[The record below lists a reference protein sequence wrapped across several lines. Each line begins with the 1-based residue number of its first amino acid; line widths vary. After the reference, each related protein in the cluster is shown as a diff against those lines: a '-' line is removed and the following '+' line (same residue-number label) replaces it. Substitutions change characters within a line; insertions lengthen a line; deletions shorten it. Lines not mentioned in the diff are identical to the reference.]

1 MVSTEECGLWCGIVQ
16 GFSLQA
22 RPCFRWVLWQ
32 LFRIASVM
40 RKMRTNHSFYFFLTF
55 KTVWKL
61 FKTRLL
67 RVELHWRVPGQ
78 VPGKGQRIG
87 GAAHQRPVGRFLP
100 CQVLEWYEYSCD
112 HQVNFRMKWFLDNK
126 KLDQYNLQFL
136 KRTKKWVRQI
146 FWVSFAIMACQFRK
160 GFYLFLFGKSTWIIW
175 VSFDVW
181 NSPLGSQFQ
190 AYALL
195 AISSISFAC
204 NFKHMRQWCVLLCIA
219 Y

>member
-1 MVSTEECGLWCGIVQ
+1 MMVGASAEECGLWCGIVQ
-16 GFSLQA
+16 RLNLQA

-32 LFRIASVM
+32 LFRIVWVIACGKWELITVGF
-40 RKMRTNHSFYFFLTF
+40 FYFFLTF

-67 RVELHWRVPGQ
+67 GVELHWRVPGQ

-87 GAAHQRPVGRFLP
+87 GVAHQRPIGRFLP

-136 KRTKKWVRQI
+136 KRTRKWVRQI

-160 GFYLFLFGKSTWIIW
+160 GFYLFLME
-175 VSFDVW
+175 
-181 NSPLGSQFQ
+181 NQHGSYGF
-190 AYALL
+190 LL
-195 AISSISFAC
+195 MCGTLLWAH
-204 NFKHMRQWCVLLCIA
+204 NFKHMLCLQFQA
-219 Y
+219 

>member
-1 MVSTEECGLWCGIVQ
+1 
-16 GFSLQA
+16 
-22 RPCFRWVLWQ
+22 
-32 LFRIASVM
+32 M
-40 RKMRTNHSFYFFLTF
+40 RKMRTNHSGGFYFFLTF

-67 RVELHWRVPGQ
+67 GVELHWRVPGQ

-136 KRTKKWVRQI
+136 KRTRKWVRQI

-160 GFYLFLFGKSTWIIW
+160 GFYLFLMENQHGSYGFLLMCGTLLWAHNFKHM
-175 VSFDVW
+175 
-181 NSPLGSQFQ
+181 LCSQFQ
-190 AYALL
+190 A
-195 AISSISFAC
+195 
-204 NFKHMRQWCVLLCIA
+204 
-219 Y
+219 